1 MYGFLNVKSPF
12 VEGDLQV
19 FESVKSGSSRVKRPM
34 NAFMIWSRS
43 QRRKVALE
51 NPKMHNSEISK
62 HLGFTWKMLPDNEK
76 QPFIDEAERL
86 RAKHREEFPD
96 YKYQPRRKKFHKN
109 HWTSVADSQKQQENL
124 PQNHENNTLVPESCS
139 FNHTHVMCLDNWI
152 NTNLPEQENKQS
164 SSFQSGCFQSPWTGV
179 NNTNSYVKPE
189 TNDSF

>member
-12 VEGDLQV
+12 VEGDLGV

-109 HWTSVADSQKQQENL
+109 HRTRVADSQKQQENL
-124 PQNHENNTLVPESCS
+124 PQNYENNTLVPESCS
-139 FNHTHVMCLDNWI
+139 SNHTHVICLDNWI
-152 NTNLPEQENKQS
+152 NTNLPEQENKES
-164 SSFQSGCFQSPWTGV
+164 WTFQSPWTGV